1 MNTILDLA
9 IVAAKFLVG
18 AWPVMFL
25 VLLIGVVKRQK
36 GFGAVL
42 RSSTLALIVT
52 WGLFAVAKMVF
63 YLMKMETFHLIDEPL
78 DTRLFLGVGI
88 LLFPFMVAILL
99 EERRKKYTAS
109 TLEELRSLSPADF
122 EEMVA
127 DTYRAQGH
135 DVEVVGGSG
144 DHGIDLVVRSQ
155 RGEIWLVQ
163 CKRYSGKVGEPVV
176 RDLYGALRAS
186 DANGAALITTGY
198 ITESARLW
206 AEGKPLHLFDG
217 NQFLKIVLATRT
229 RNKLPEQTRN
239 LKSKS
244 NRAEEA
250 SPRFVAPAA
259 VTSRSAA
266 ARVES
271 VAPASSRTSAPLTA
285 PAEEVEDKRPFMVMH
300 EAPDCP
306 ACGVEMVLHTQKHL
320 FKKPTY
326 TYICPNAPDCTETY
340 PVE

>member
-18 AWPVMFL
+18 AWPVMFV
-25 VLLIGVVKRQK
+25 VLLIGIAKRQK

-52 WGLFAVAKMVF
+52 WGLFAIAKMVF
-63 YLMKMETFHLIDEPL
+63 YLMEMETFHLITEPL
-78 DTRLFLGVGI
+78 DTRLFLGLGI

-144 DHGIDLVVRSQ
+144 DHGIDLIVRSQ

-198 ITESARLW
+198 ITEAARLW

-217 NQFLKIVLATRT
+217 NQFLKIVLATRA
-229 RNKLPEQTRN
+229 RNKLPEQTKN
-239 LKSKS
+239 LRPK
-244 NRAEEA
+244 NERVEA
-250 SPRFVAPAA
+250 APRFVVPAA
-259 VTSRSAA
+259 MTSRSAA
-266 ARVES
+266 ASVEP
-271 VAPASSRTSAPLTA
+271 VTRTSSMSSEPVTDSV
-285 PAEEVEDKRPFMVMH
+285 EEVEDKRPFSVMN

-320 FKKPTY
+320 FRKPTY
-326 TYICPNAPDCTETY
+326 TYICSNAPDCTETY

>member
-25 VLLIGVVKRQK
+25 VLLIGIAKRQK

-52 WGLFAVAKMVF
+52 WGLFAIVKMVF
-63 YLMKMETFHLIDEPL
+63 YLMQMETFHLISEPL
-78 DTRLFLGVGI
+78 DTRLFLGLGI

-144 DHGIDLVVRSQ
+144 DHGIDLIVRSQ

-198 ITESARLW
+198 ITEAARLW

-217 NQFLKIVLATRT
+217 NQFLKIVLATRA
-229 RNKLPEQTRN
+229 RNKLPEQTKN
-239 LKSKS
+239 LRP
-244 NRAEEA
+244 NNERVEA
-250 SPRFVAPAA
+250 APRFVAPAA

-266 ARVES
+266 ASIEPVT
-271 VAPASSRTSAPLTA
+271 RTSSMSSEPVTDSV
-285 PAEEVEDKRPFMVMH
+285 EEVEDKRPFSVMN

-320 FKKPTY
+320 FRKPTY
-326 TYICPNAPDCTETY
+326 TYICSNAPDCTETY

>member
-18 AWPVMFL
+18 AWPVMLL

-52 WGLFAVAKMVF
+52 WGLFAIGKMVF
-63 YLMKMETFHLIDEPL
+63 FLMKMETFHLIAEPL
-78 DTRLFLGVGI
+78 DTQLFLGLGI

-127 DTYRAQGH
+127 NTYRAQGH

-198 ITESARLW
+198 ITEAARLW

-217 NQFLKIVLATRT
+217 NQFLKIVLATRA
-229 RNKLPEQTRN
+229 RNKLPEQTKN
-239 LKSKS
+239 L
-244 NRAEEA
+244 RAKNEREGA
-250 SPRFVAPAA
+250 APRFVAPAA
-259 VTSRSAA
+259 VTSRTAA
-266 ARVES
+266 ASVEHVARISS
-271 VAPASSRTSAPLTA
+271 VSSEPVSSSVD
-285 PAEEVEDKRPFMVMH
+285 EEEDKRPFSVMN

-306 ACGVEMVLHTQKHL
+306 ACGIEMVLHTQKHL
-320 FKKPTY
+320 FRKPTY
-326 TYICPNAPDCTETY
+326 TYICANAPDCSETY

>member
-1 MNTILDLA
+1 M
-9 IVAAKFLVG
+9 
-18 AWPVMFL
+18 
-25 VLLIGVVKRQK
+25 LIGIAKRQK

-52 WGLFAVAKMVF
+52 WGLFAIVKMVF
-63 YLMKMETFHLIDEPL
+63 YLMQMETFHLIAEPL
-78 DTRLFLGVGI
+78 DTRLFLGLGI

-144 DHGIDLVVRSQ
+144 DHGIDLIVRSQ

-198 ITESARLW
+198 ITEAARLW

-217 NQFLKIVLATRT
+217 NQFLKIVLATRA
-229 RNKLPEQTRN
+229 RNKLPEQTKN
-239 LKSKS
+239 LRP
-244 NRAEEA
+244 NNERVEA
-250 SPRFVAPAA
+250 APRFVAPAA

-266 ARVES
+266 ASVEP
-271 VAPASSRTSAPLTA
+271 VTRTSSMSSEPVTDSV
-285 PAEEVEDKRPFMVMH
+285 EEVEDKRPFSVMN

-320 FKKPTY
+320 FRKPTY
-326 TYICPNAPDCTETY
+326 TYICSNAPDCTETY